1 MRIILKGTHIELTD
15 DIRDLVEEKIGSL
28 SRFLEDLDPASV
40 EARVE
45 VGIPSEHLVSRT
57 IHRAEV
63 NLTLPGTLLRA
74 ETENPG
80 LSAAL
85 TEVGDELERQVERY
99 RETKLLAGHI
109 GGKGTPPRREDRHA
123 GACGAAARAAVSFN
137 CMRH

>member
-1 MRIILKGTHIELTD
+1 MRIILKGTHIQLTD

-45 VGIPSEHLVSRT
+45 VGIPSEHIVSRT

-63 NLTLPGTLLRA
+63 NLRLPGTLLRA
-74 ETENPG
+74 ETENPE

-85 TEVGDELERQVERY
+85 TEVRDELERQVEKY
-99 RETKLLAGHI
+99 RETRFLAGHI
-109 GGKGTPPRREDRHA
+109 GGKGTPPA
-123 GACGAAARAAVSFN
+123 GKIATPEHEEVLL
-137 CMRH
+137 

>member
-1 MRIILKGTHIELTD
+1 MRIILKGTHIQLTD

-45 VGIPSEHLVSRT
+45 VGIPSEHIVSRT

-63 NLTLPGTLLRA
+63 NLRLPGTLLRA
-74 ETENPG
+74 EAENPE

-85 TEVGDELERQVERY
+85 TEVRNKLERQVERY
-99 RETKLLAGHI
+99 RETTLLAGHI
-109 GGKGTPPRREDRHA
+109 GGKGTPPGREDRHA
-123 GACGAAARAAVSFN
+123 GA
-137 CMRH
+137 